1 MVSKLYIRFKSF
13 RIMKTLKKRK
23 KKFNNCQGK
32 NNSSSWLDQF
42 SNLGNTDKSQIC
54 ILIDAFLLQK
64 KNMLRFMNCID
75 NAFLHINFKI
85 KPIYNA
91 VCLQF
96 FLFSLLS
103 AAKLKVNWLLVFSI
117 YTHAVC
123 LKICFFTEACNAK
136 LKNLYLMPCDKQSTL
151 LQVFYWLIQLI
162 KYEK

>member
-54 ILIDAFLLQK
+54 ILIDAFLLQNK
-64 KNMLRFMNCID
+64 YTKIYDLYWQC
-75 NAFLHINFKI
+75 FLAYKFQNKTNTQCSLLTIFLIFFIICCKI
-85 KPIYNA
+85 KSK
-91 VCLQF
+91 LTTGF
-96 FLFSLLS
+96 FQ
-103 AAKLKVNWLLVFSI
+103 
-117 YTHAVC
+117 YTHTVC

>member
-64 KNMLRFMNCID
+64 NILRFMNCID

-85 KPIYNA
+85 KPIHNA
-91 VCLQF
+91 VCLQKF
-96 FLFSLLS
+96 FFSLLS

-117 YTHAVC
+117 YTRGMLENMLFHRG
-123 LKICFFTEACNAK
+123 L
-136 LKNLYLMPCDKQSTL
+136 
-151 LQVFYWLIQLI
+151 
-162 KYEK
+162 